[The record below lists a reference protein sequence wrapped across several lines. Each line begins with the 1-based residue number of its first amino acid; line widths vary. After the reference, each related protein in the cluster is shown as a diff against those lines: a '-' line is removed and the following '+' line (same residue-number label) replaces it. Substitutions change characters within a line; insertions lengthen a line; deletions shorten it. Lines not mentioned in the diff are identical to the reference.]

1 MQKTNSKNKRFSWKI
16 LNKVLGLAIIALG
29 IFYLAG
35 ANDLAIKGFALNE
48 LKSRRDKLADEN
60 NKLELRAMALSS
72 YGAVREKVKS
82 LKMVAAG
89 NVAYI
94 AAAEA
99 VAVK

>member
-1 MQKTNSKNKRFSWKI
+1 MRKTNSKNKRFDLKI
-16 LNKVLGLAIIALG
+16 FNRILCFLIIALG
-29 IFYLAG
+29 ILYIAG

-48 LKSRRDKLADEN
+48 LKSRCDKLADEN

-72 YGAVREKVKS
+72 YGVVREKVKS